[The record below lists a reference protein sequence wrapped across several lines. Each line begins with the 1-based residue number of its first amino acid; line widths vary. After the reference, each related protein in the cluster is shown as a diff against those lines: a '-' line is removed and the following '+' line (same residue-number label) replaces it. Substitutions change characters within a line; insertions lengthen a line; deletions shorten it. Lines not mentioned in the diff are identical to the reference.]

1 MSTFVHLGWVG
12 GQKEQKS
19 VHVVIEYPLKSIRVH
34 CQVHLH
40 IMVVITEKLDL
51 FVYIF

>member
-1 MSTFVHLGWVG
+1 MCPCEKRVG
-12 GQKEQKS
+12 GQKGQKS

-40 IMVVITEKLDL
+40 IMLVIKEKLDL
-51 FVYIF
+51 FVCIF